1 MGYGRAVDASKGFGR
16 PLQADELFS
25 NETFNTRI
33 SQRDGV
39 VWLALG
45 GELDVFTSPRLRDA
59 LEEAMPTG
67 SEALVLDL
75 RGLSFLDSSG
85 LAVILGI
92 NERVSQSGAGSLSIV
107 ISGSPSVES
116 LFETIG
122 AADYLPIV
130 DDVGELSG
138 VGEN

>member
-85 LAVILGI
+85 LAVILGV
-92 NERVSQSGAGSLSIV
+92 NERCRSRGPARSASS
-107 ISGSPSVES
+107 SAARRSVEA